1 MRTKDEYPAS
11 QEKGND
17 HRRNLG
23 PTARMKMFMDRMHSA
38 YPMETN
44 EVTNNIEALA
54 DRAVAMRGLRR
65 EFW

>member
-1 MRTKDEYPAS
+1 
-11 QEKGND
+11 
-17 HRRNLG
+17 
-23 PTARMKMFMDRMHSA
+23 MKMFVDRMHSA